1 MKTIIEIQELAA
13 IRGGQITLDTSGQ
26 YDIGYII
33 GCGLASFAKLFG
45 TIRIVYP
52 YVL

>member
-13 IRGGQITLDTSGQ
+13 IGGGQITVDTSGQ

-33 GCGLASFAKLFG
+33 SSGIVSLIKLFG